1 MAKENTSREISKG
14 FYWLL
19 GLVFG
24 IALIFMIIVFGLYF
38 FTFSGELGTQ
48 EMFAQFGDFIGGL
61 LNPIFSFLTIVLLIG
76 SLFLQRQEL
85 GKVVEELELTRGVHQ
100 STVNMS
106 LYEHLLEDFQKE
118 GSDTKMSALNF
129 KEYLDEKLTLDI
141 SHSNIYEIGNF
152 TLFEII
158 SNNGLMDIAKKKGYL
173 ASRASATGD
182 NVTAS
187 RDFKEKLDLLD
198 ASIKTI
204 VEKLTQ
210 VRGLGCPKL
219 RASELLGFCEE
230 ILEDYYYSK
239 HINKMAKTNLLK
251 YARFNELLAA
261 VEDYPENPIP
271 KGIIST

>member
-1 MAKENTSREISKG
+1 MAEDKPAEKAGVRQGWRLVSIAEKSCKRLDLEEIQVS
-14 FYWLL
+14 
-19 GLVFG
+19 
-24 IALIFMIIVFGLYF
+24 F
-38 FTFSGELGTQ
+38 F
-48 EMFAQFGDFIGGL
+48 
-61 LNPIFSFLTIVLLIG
+61 
-76 SLFLQRQEL
+76 R
-85 GKVVEELELTRGVHQ
+85 
-100 STVNMS
+100 
-106 LYEHLLEDFQKE
+106 
-118 GSDTKMSALNF
+118 
-129 KEYLDEKLTLDI
+129 EYLDEKLTLDI
-141 SHSNIYEIGNF
+141 SHKNNYEIGNF

-158 SNNGLMDIAKKKGYL
+158 SNNGLMDIAKEKGYL

-198 ASIKTI
+198 ASIKNI

>member
-1 MAKENTSREISKG
+1 
-14 FYWLL
+14 
-19 GLVFG
+19 
-24 IALIFMIIVFGLYF
+24 
-38 FTFSGELGTQ
+38 
-48 EMFAQFGDFIGGL
+48 
-61 LNPIFSFLTIVLLIG
+61 
-76 SLFLQRQEL
+76 LQRQEL

-129 KEYLDEKLTLDI
+129 REYLDEKLTLDI
-141 SHSNIYEIGNF
+141 SHKNNYEIGNF

-158 SNNGLMDIAKKKGYL
+158 SNNGLMDIAKEKGYL

-198 ASIKTI
+198 ASIKNI